1 LNLPIGWAA
10 GQTEKYFVKTA
21 ASWITD
27 CAALPP
33 LSAVMLVEIAQL
45 DASK

>member
-10 GQTEKYFVKTA
+10 GQTEKYFVKTV
-21 ASWITD
+21 ASWKTV
-27 CAALPP
+27 CTALPP
-33 LSAVMLVEIAQL
+33 LSAVMVVQIAQL